1 MRGHNLRW
9 RFWGGDTV
17 QSRCTIQQALERV
30 RPYGALAQVHRSFFV
45 NLDYVSELR
54 RSDFSL
60 RLEDGTVLYIPKLKF
75 AGVYRHGQEFWQG
88 HNMP

>member
-1 MRGHNLRW
+1 MRIAVCDPEQEAR
-9 RFWGGDTV
+9 
-17 QSRCTIQQALERV
+17 
-30 RPYGALAQVHRSFFV
+30 AQLQEVLQRYQNRNNT

>member
-1 MRGHNLRW
+1 MVWCNASAFVSRGTETLRQSEIIKSLDLKKHTAKKFPVP
-9 RFWGGDTV
+9 RGTGDFRK
-17 QSRCTIQQALERV
+17 S
-30 RPYGALAQVHRSFFV
+30 
-45 NLDYVSELR
+45 SELR

-75 AGVYRHGQEFWQG
+75 AGVYRHCQEFLQG

>member
-1 MRGHNLRW
+1 MRIAVCDPEQEAR
-9 RFWGGDTV
+9 
-17 QSRCTIQQALERV
+17 
-30 RPYGALAQVHRSFFV
+30 AQLQEVLQRYQNRNNT

-75 AGVYRHGQEFWQG
+75 AGLYRHGQEFWQG
-88 HNMP
+88 HNMPQRDSPMQKI

>member
-1 MRGHNLRW
+1 MVWCNASAFVSRGTEALRQSEIIKSLDLKKHTAKKIP
-9 RFWGGDTV
+9 RAASHGGF
-17 QSRCTIQQALERV
+17 SKIERI
-30 RPYGALAQVHRSFFV
+30 A
-45 NLDYVSELR
+45 

-75 AGVYRHGQEFWQG
+75 AGVYRHCQEFWQG

>member
-1 MRGHNLRW
+1 MRIAVCDPEQEAR
-9 RFWGGDTV
+9 
-17 QSRCTIQQALERV
+17 
-30 RPYGALAQVHRSFFV
+30 AQLQEVLQRYQNRNNT

-75 AGVYRHGQEFWQG
+75 AGLYRHGQEFWQG